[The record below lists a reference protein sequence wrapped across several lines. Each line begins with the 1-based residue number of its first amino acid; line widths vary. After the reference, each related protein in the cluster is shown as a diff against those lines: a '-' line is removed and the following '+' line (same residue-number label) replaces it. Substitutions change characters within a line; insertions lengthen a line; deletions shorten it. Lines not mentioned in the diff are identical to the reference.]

1 MSTFTVPVAGDRSG
15 DRSAPIAR
23 RNPLAPIAAALLPGV
38 ALLASVD
45 PVAPAVVLV
54 ATAACVP
61 LCGITWRALA
71 RRAWPLAVAVVTLT
85 LGNAIFTGSKGG
97 ATILAV
103 GPLLITTE
111 SLAAGGSAGLRVAAI
126 ALPGVLAILTVDP
139 VDLADA
145 LVQQLRVSA
154 RFAYGA
160 LAALRLAPL
169 LAADGSTL
177 GRARRARGLSAGANP
192 VRGIRLFAGK
202 VFALLVGAVR
212 RATRLAAA
220 MEARGFDSGRPRT
233 AAREQRFDRG
243 DGLLIAASAAVTALA
258 VGLSVVT
265 GAWNPL
271 LS

>member
-1 MSTFTVPVAGDRSG
+1 MSAFTITAVSDPA
-15 DRSAPIAR
+15 APIAR
-23 RNPLAPIAAALLPGV
+23 RNPLAKIAAALLPGL

-45 PVAPAVVLV
+45 PVAPAVVLA
-54 ATAACVP
+54 ATGACVP
-61 LCGITWRALA
+61 LCGITWRSLA
-71 RRAWPLAVAVVTLT
+71 RRAWPPALAVLTLT
-85 LGNAIFTGSKGG
+85 LCNAIFTGSKGG
-97 ATILAV
+97 ATVLEA
-103 GPLLITTE
+103 GPLVLTTE
-111 SLAAGGSAGLRVAAI
+111 SLAVGGSAGLRVAAI

-145 LVQQLRVSA
+145 LVQRMRVSA

-169 LAADGSTL
+169 LAADWETL

-192 VRGIRLFAGK
+192 VRAVRLFAGK

-212 RATRLAAA
+212 RASRLAAA

-233 AAREQRFDRG
+233 AAREQRFDRA
-243 DGLLIAASAAVTALA
+243 DVLLIAASVLVTASA

-265 GAWNPL
+265 GAWDPL

>member
-1 MSTFTVPVAGDRSG
+1 MPAVSDFAG
-15 DRSAPIAR
+15 PIAR
-23 RNPLAPIAAALLPGV
+23 RSPLAKIAAALLPGL

-45 PVAPAVVLV
+45 PVAPSIVL
-54 ATAACVP
+54 AAILFCVP
-61 LCGITWRALA
+61 LCGVAWRALA
-71 RRAWPLAVAVVTLT
+71 RRAWPLGVAVVTLGV
-85 LGNAIFTGSKGG
+85 GNAVFTDRKGG
-97 ATILAV
+97 ATVLEA
-103 GPLLITTE
+103 GPLLLTTE
-111 SLAAGGSAGLRVAAI
+111 SLAVGGAAGLRVAAI
-126 ALPGVLAILTVDP
+126 ALPGVLAILTIDP

-145 LVQQLRVSA
+145 LVQRLRVPA

-160 LAALRLAPL
+160 LAGLRLAPL
-169 LAADGSTL
+169 LAADWQTL

-192 VRGIRLFAGK
+192 IRGVRLFAGK

-243 DGLLIAASAAVTALA
+243 DALLVAASLAVTVAA

>member
-1 MSTFTVPVAGDRSG
+1 MSAFTVPAVTKPA
-15 DRSAPIAR
+15 ALIAR
-23 RNPLAPIAAALLPGV
+23 RNPLAKIATALLPGL

-54 ATAACVP
+54 ATLLCVRP
-61 LCGITWRALA
+61 CGVTWRALV
-71 RRAWPLAVAVVTLT
+71 RRAWPLAIAVVTLT
-85 LGNAIFTGSKGG
+85 LGNAVFTGRKGG
-97 ATILAV
+97 VTVLEAGPLLLTSESLAV
-103 GPLLITTE
+103 GG
-111 SLAAGGSAGLRVAAI
+111 AAGLRVAAI

-145 LVQQLRVSA
+145 LVQRLRVPA

-169 LAADGSTL
+169 LAADWETL

-233 AAREQRFDRG
+233 AAREQRFDSG
-243 DGLLIAASAAVTALA
+243 DALLVLGSAAVTVAA

-265 GAWNPL
+265 GAWDPL